1 MTTDLYMIVTRI
13 NLKSFGSWSVS
24 KPGHHM
30 CHVSDS
36 NMVVFS
42 LQDNRITLVDFVVSY
57 YVHNVDEVLNTR

>member
-1 MTTDLYMIVTRI
+1 
-13 NLKSFGSWSVS
+13 
-24 KPGHHM
+24 M